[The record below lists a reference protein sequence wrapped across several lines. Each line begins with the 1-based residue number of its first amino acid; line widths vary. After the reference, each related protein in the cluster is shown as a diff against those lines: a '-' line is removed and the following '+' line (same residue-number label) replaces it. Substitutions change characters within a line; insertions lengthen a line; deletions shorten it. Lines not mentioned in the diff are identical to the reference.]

1 MRLAM
6 IRDGVVYNMSAPPE
20 DYVVQENEVLLPD
33 DSPVGIGWKYDGD
46 DFWPPEP
53 EQIEP
58 PPPIVNPVPQTVSQ
72 RNARLA
78 LLAIGRLGEVDSI
91 INSLPEPQKS
101 AARIEWE
108 YANEFHRS
116 NALLNQLA
124 AALSLD
130 SEHLDQ
136 LFVSANAIPD

>member
-1 MRLAM
+1 M
-6 IRDGVVYNMSAPPE
+6 
-20 DYVVQENEVLLPD
+20 
-33 DSPVGIGWKYDGD
+33 GIGWKYDG

-78 LLAIGRLGEVDSI
+78 LRAIGKLGQVDTI
-91 INSLPEPQKS
+91 ISSLPEPQRTDAK
-101 AARIEWE
+101 IEWE

-116 NALLNQLA
+116 NALLNRLA
-124 AALSLD
+124 EALGLD
-130 SEHLDQ
+130 SEQLDQ